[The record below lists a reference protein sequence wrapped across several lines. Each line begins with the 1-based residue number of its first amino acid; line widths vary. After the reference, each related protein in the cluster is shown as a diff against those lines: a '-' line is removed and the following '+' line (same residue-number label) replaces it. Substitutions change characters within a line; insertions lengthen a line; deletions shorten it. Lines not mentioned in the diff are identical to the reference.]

1 MYVGAL
7 FTAVLPFIAG
17 LGVDGQTATVGNRSP
32 HLTIHDQDG
41 GQNYVSSNHGL
52 TSPDLINVIPSIQNA
67 LNSGEQMAL
76 TLGVNAVDNF
86 FNYTPAPPAV
96 VREAA
101 KVYGVERF
109 SRGSMSDLGII
120 LIKMWQKQGLPV
132 REILMR
138 LTGLGVNIVYD
149 DKDNQWKEIKRPQ
162 ETKEIKEQSPKVLMK
177 SLSVKSNRELLR
189 EINKAYK
196 DLKEAS
202 EQGKP
207 WASTWLQ
214 TEDDQSDPVVS
225 SPDSPPTDLSQHDQD
240 QVIIEALNKID
251 NPGKYDAYVF
261 SSVAGTLAVKIIE
274 SPGIQPII
282 GAGGMIVGFLIEKV
296 VLIAIGSSV
305 GAYVNSVQQDL
316 IEGGGVK
323 DTVARFHSVQQ
334 VTFDKNGQILDK
346 DGKVIAEMVNADAA
360 ESAVTGEQADA
371 QVSEESVR
379 QSGDQKKIAIVDDH
393 PDAAEVLGE
402 IISRKIIGT
411 QASLFLICQD
421 LLRVL
426 DTGQR
431 YDLYIV
437 DYDPGETGGLR
448 GDVCT
453 KKILKRHPGAVII
466 GRSLDDVGEDFHKSG
481 AKGFISRNEGG
492 FKTADYIKGF
502 LP

>member
-1 MYVGAL
+1 MARHGGEFTHPIISNKAGQLYPDVLLADVHVKSDFIPHSPPPKVSKFQKYVENPFVYVGAIL
-7 FTAVLPFIAG
+7 TAGLPFLAG
-17 LGVDGQTATVGNRSP
+17 QAANGQTAAAGNHSP
-32 HLTIHDQDG
+32 HFTAPDQDE
-41 GQNYVSSNHGL
+41 GQSYVSSNHGL
-52 TSPDLINVIPSIQNA
+52 TSPDYNIMPSIQNA
-67 LNSGEQMAL
+67 LDSGEQMAL

-282 GAGGMIVGFLIEKV
+282 GAGGMIV
-296 VLIAIGSSV
+296 
-305 GAYVNSVQQDL
+305 D
-316 IEGGGVK
+316 
-323 DTVARFHSVQQ
+323 
-334 VTFDKNGQILDK
+334 
-346 DGKVIAEMVNADAA
+346 
-360 ESAVTGEQADA
+360 
-371 QVSEESVR
+371 
-379 QSGDQKKIAIVDDH
+379 
-393 PDAAEVLGE
+393 
-402 IISRKIIGT
+402 RKST
-411 QASLFLICQD
+411 
-421 LLRVL
+421 
-426 DTGQR
+426 
-431 YDLYIV
+431 
-437 DYDPGETGGLR
+437 
-448 GDVCT
+448 
-453 KKILKRHPGAVII
+453 
-466 GRSLDDVGEDFHKSG
+466 
-481 AKGFISRNEGG
+481 
-492 FKTADYIKGF
+492 
-502 LP
+502 